1 MQLDHVEGRNRGH
14 VVLYALS
21 TCVWCRKTRRL
32 LNNLGV
38 DYYFVYVDLL
48 KDEEKEDV
56 ERAVMR
62 VNPRLSFPTV
72 IINETEVIVG
82 YDEDEI
88 KRKLEA

>member
-1 MQLDHVEGRNRGH
+1 MQLNHVKGKNRGR

-21 TCVWCRKTRRL
+21 TCAWCRKTRRL
-32 LNNLGV
+32 LTSLGV

-48 KDEEKEDV
+48 KDEEREDV
-56 ERAVMR
+56 EKTVMR

-72 IINETEVIVG
+72 IIDETEVIVG

>member
-1 MQLDHVEGRNRGH
+1 LDHVEGRNRGH

-56 ERAVMR
+56 ERTVMR

>member
-1 MQLDHVEGRNRGH
+1 MNHVKGKNRGR

-21 TCVWCRKTRRL
+21 TCAWCRKTRRL
-32 LNNLGV
+32 LTSLGV

-48 KDEEKEDV
+48 KDEEREDV
-56 ERAVMR
+56 EKTVMR

-72 IINETEVIVG
+72 IIDETEVIVG

>member
-48 KDEEKEDV
+48 KDEEREDV
-56 ERAVMR
+56 ERTVMR

>member
-1 MQLDHVEGRNRGH
+1 MDHVEGRNRGH

-56 ERAVMR
+56 ERTVMR

>member
-56 ERAVMR
+56 ERTVMR